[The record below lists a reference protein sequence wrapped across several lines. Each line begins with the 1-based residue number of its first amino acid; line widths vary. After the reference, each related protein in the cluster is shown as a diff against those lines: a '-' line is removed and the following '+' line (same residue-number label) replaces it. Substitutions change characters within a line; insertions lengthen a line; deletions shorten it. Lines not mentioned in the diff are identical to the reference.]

1 MICFYLRNNSRNTF
15 LIRSFLILSA
25 FLCLGF
31 FSCSM
36 LGFPS
41 AQSWSPLSGEQF
53 GFAELGT
60 IRVDKNADWDSV
72 EAETRRLLP
81 LFLSEAGYKQ
91 AAQGVDL
98 QRQMPLYRVD
108 AVLIEREYMENWKT
122 RRSLSAEIVIWKSE
136 TLNDQS
142 IHNLAEKTPLAAGKA
157 LVSGN
162 KSLSSSKALHDLLKA
177 ALTNAIKALPKT

>member
-1 MICFYLRNNSRNTF
+1 MICFYLRNNSRDTF
-15 LIRSFLILSA
+15 LFISFLLLSA

-41 AQSWSPLSGEQF
+41 AQSWSPFSGEQF

-81 LFLSEAGYKQ
+81 LSSPKPGINKLHKELIYKDKCLSTG
-91 AAQGVDL
+91 
-98 QRQMPLYRVD
+98 
-108 AVLIEREYMENWKT
+108 
-122 RRSLSAEIVIWKSE
+122 
-136 TLNDQS
+136 
-142 IHNLAEKTPLAAGKA
+142 
-157 LVSGN
+157 
-162 KSLSSSKALHDLLKA
+162 
-177 ALTNAIKALPKT
+177 